1 MAHRVCALSS
11 PGNKQLQLLLVRLEV
26 TPDYEIGSFRHV
38 KWKALGPVWVS
49 VPSHALT
56 EIYALT
62 RQMQVQMQLSSFRH
76 SSLVF

>member
-1 MAHRVCALSS
+1 MAHRVCTLGGS
-11 PGNKQLQLLLVRLEV
+11 GNKQLQLLLVRLEV

-38 KWKALGPVWVS
+38 KRKALGPVWVS

-56 EIYALT
+56 ERYALT

-76 SSLVF
+76 SSRVL